1 MNKFLGAF
9 LAVSFLVS
17 SSFAQSTEKV
27 EVQDRGETVVY
38 TYTKTEAVSA
48 EELCTTIIVQVKD
61 KKSEKVLST
70 DRSQYC
76 QTLGL

>member
-1 MNKFLGAF
+1 MNKFLGTL
-9 LAVSFLVS
+9 LAVCFMAN
-17 SSFAQSTEKV
+17 SSFAQSSEKV

-48 EELCTTIIVQVKD
+48 EEVCTTIIVQVKD

-76 QTLGL
+76 QTLGF